1 MATHP
6 KRYYLIRTPE
16 HRGRPLVTLGIESC
30 GIVRGNKRDAIRA
43 AKLAANS
50 EQLRNRTPV
59 RNRRV
64 SVYTCEPGQRP
75 SLLLQIHVSRKTGH
89 FVMEQL

>member
-1 MATHP
+1 MAA
-6 KRYYLIRTPE
+6 KRYYLIRTPDMRRRSRRSI
-16 HRGRPLVTLGIESC
+16 RGITRT
-30 GIVRGNKRDAIRA
+30 NKRDAIRE
-43 AKLAANS
+43 AKLQANS

-64 SVYTCEPGQRP
+64 SVYSCEPGQRP